1 MCVKEVHLTFF
12 ALCWRHMAASFFENK
27 KENRML
33 FGSSF
38 KKWKQMLQHMHCFH
52 IIWYHSIKKK
62 NQPVPTPDKTIK
74 EADSPQKCKESV
86 TSRVCL
92 PVSVKKHSQPAA
104 LR

>member
-1 MCVKEVHLTFF
+1 METNASTH
-12 ALCWRHMAASFFENK
+12 ALFSHHMVP
-27 KENRML
+27 
-33 FGSSF
+33 
-38 KKWKQMLQHMHCFH
+38 QYQ
-52 IIWYHSIKKK
+52 KK